1 MFEGF
6 KWEPEPCQVER
17 PDRRS
22 PYHGARGRDTI
33 GLDSV
38 SNYTRGSGGQK
49 DDYPTLRNGTAAVAA
64 GDTDC

>member
-1 MFEGF
+1 M
-6 KWEPEPCQVER
+6 ER